1 MDLGKVWLVGAG
13 PSDAELMTVKG
24 KRVIEEADVIVYDA
38 LVGKGILSMIPTDVE
53 LINVGKRA
61 GNHIMVQEDIN
72 KVLLDKALEGKKVV
86 RLKGGDPFLFGIGG
100 EELELLIENNI
111 EFEIVP
117 GITSAISVPAYNGIP
132 VTHRDFC
139 SSLHIITGHKKKGE
153 KYNIDFEALV
163 RTKGTLVFLMGI
175 AALGDI
181 CSGLLEAGIEKDMPA
196 AVLCQGTTAR
206 QRKVVATISTL
217 VDEVERQGVTPP
229 GIIVVG
235 KVCSV
240 SEKFEWYSKKPLFGK
255 RIVVTRP
262 KDRTSVMS
270 QKLRL
275 KGAEV
280 LEIPAIRTEAIDD
293 NKELKAAVENIDK
306 YDWLVFTS
314 PAGVKVFFDNL
325 KEFKIDIRKLGNVK
339 IASIGSGTTK
349 EIEKIGLF
357 VDLMP
362 EVFDGE
368 NLGKALADACKDG
381 EKILIPRAELGTEA
395 LIDEINKKRKVTI
408 DDIATYKT
416 IYEKQ
421 QIIDQKEEFM
431 QGNIDY
437 VVFTSASTVKAFNEV
452 VEGLDMSL
460 VTAICI
466 GKQTKAEADKLGMK
480 TYMAKKATIDSVVEC
495 VIDVAKGC

>member
-86 RLKGGDPFLFGIGG
+86 RLKGGDPFLFGRGG

-163 RTKGTLVFLMGI
+163 RTKGTVVFLMGI

-240 SEKFEWYSKKPLFGK
+240 
-255 RIVVTRP
+255 
-262 KDRTSVMS
+262 
-270 QKLRL
+270 
-275 KGAEV
+275 
-280 LEIPAIRTEAIDD
+280 
-293 NKELKAAVENIDK
+293 
-306 YDWLVFTS
+306 
-314 PAGVKVFFDNL
+314 
-325 KEFKIDIRKLGNVK
+325 
-339 IASIGSGTTK
+339 
-349 EIEKIGLF
+349 
-357 VDLMP
+357 
-362 EVFDGE
+362 
-368 NLGKALADACKDG
+368 
-381 EKILIPRAELGTEA
+381 
-395 LIDEINKKRKVTI
+395 
-408 DDIATYKT
+408 
-416 IYEKQ
+416 
-421 QIIDQKEEFM
+421 
-431 QGNIDY
+431 
-437 VVFTSASTVKAFNEV
+437 
-452 VEGLDMSL
+452 
-460 VTAICI
+460 
-466 GKQTKAEADKLGMK
+466 
-480 TYMAKKATIDSVVEC
+480 
-495 VIDVAKGC
+495 